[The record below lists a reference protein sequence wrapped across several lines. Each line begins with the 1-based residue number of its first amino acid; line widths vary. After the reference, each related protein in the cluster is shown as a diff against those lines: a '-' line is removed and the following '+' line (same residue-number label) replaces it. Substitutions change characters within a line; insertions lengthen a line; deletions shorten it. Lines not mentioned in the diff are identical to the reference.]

1 MANPLDML
9 MAFLVDNILVVVVVC
24 VAVYMALMYLKVKSK
39 SKYKVIDRR
48 KIEKANFIEEMKYN
62 VSDKYNWLFK
72 GKQLIGKI
80 THYVEAKEDIAGRS
94 PVTMIKI
101 VFKPTFRRI
110 PFVKP
115 FTKPEALMIEDDSLN
130 DMEQKAL
137 DMVIEREEK
146 EISKLDKKSDIYEK
160 RLAVLIKYKKEKY
173 PLIVKNETGK
183 FIRINSE
190 RGLDYYFGIY
200 FDMKNPDV
208 HSDNIINTRVLKT
221 DVEQLA
227 SRYFTK
233 SQEQCVYSPEMAHQ
247 FALKER
253 ELAIELAKA
262 KGKRESI

>member
-1 MANPLDML
+1 MIIMLDQV
-9 MAFLVDNILVVVVVC
+9 MAFIFNNIFYIVGLGLIIFV
-24 VAVYMALMYLKVKSK
+24 LWSYLKISK
-39 SKYKVIDRR
+39 RTKFTIIDRR

-62 VSDKYNWLFK
+62 VASKYKLLFK

-80 THYVEAKEDIAGRS
+80 SHYAEGVVDVKGQS
-94 PVTMIKI
+94 PVNIMKI
-101 VFKPTFRRI
+101 VFKPTFRSL

-115 FTKPEALMIEDDSLN
+115 FTKPEALMIQDDTITPKKS
-130 DMEQKAL
+130 
-137 DMVIEREEK
+137 K
-146 EISKLDKKSDIYEK
+146 EIEK
-160 RLAVLIKYKKEKY
+160 RLEEFNQKLETEKDEKKKMKLVDEKMDY
-173 PLIVKNETGK
+173 MISITPSIVKDNGFK
-183 FIRINSE
+183 RIIISDE
-190 RGLDYYFGIY
+190 RSINYYFGIY
-200 FDMKNPDV
+200 LDDKNPDL
-208 HSDNIINTRVLKT
+208 HSRNVIDTRVLKT